1 MSIANLKNRLD
12 AGCNVM
18 TAEKRFEVRAAQKA
32 DGEAMLALMPRLA
45 AFDIPDSRVAEHLWV
60 HDAGLMREWIGGKT
74 DNVLM
79 HVVEDENRRIVGVAM
94 VTLRPEMLS
103 HEPSAHL
110 EAIAVGDGMEG
121 QGIGQMLL
129 EAAENEARGRGA
141 KTITLHVFAS
151 NKRARSFYERSGYD
165 GELMRYI
172 KPIEE

>member
-1 MSIANLKNRLD
+1 
-12 AGCNVM
+12 M
-18 TAEKRFEVRAAQKA
+18 TTEKKFAVRRAQKS

-45 AFDIPDSRVAEHLWV
+45 AFEVPDSRVAEHLWV
-60 HDAGLMREWIGGKT
+60 HDAALMREWIEGKT

-79 HVVEDENRRIVGVAM
+79 HVVEDEKGLIVGVAM

-110 EAIAVGDGMEG
+110 EAIAVSDRMEG
-121 QGIGQMLL
+121 QGVGQMLL
-129 EAAENEARGRGA
+129 ESAESEARRQGA

-151 NKRARSFYERSGYD
+151 NKRARGFYERSGYD